1 MADNKKYYYIK
12 LKENFFET
20 EEMIVLES
28 MPDGYKYSNILLKMY
43 LKSLKH
49 DGKVMLNE
57 RIPYNSN
64 MLSSV
69 TRHSVGDVE
78 KSIKIFRE
86 LGLIET
92 FDNGTIFISD
102 IQQFIGKSSTEA
114 ERKKE
119 YRERIKTE
127 SLKINGQM
135 SGQMSDVSTPE
146 LEIELELEKELE
158 KEIEKDIFG
167 QPDRA
172 PYKDVIDYLNQK
184 ADKQFRKNTSSTQKV
199 IKARFKEGFTIEDFK
214 KVIDNKT
221 ADWLNDKKMSEY
233 LRPQTLFGADKFE
246 GYLNQESKAKKEP
259 AADRYDLKQLS
270 ERIDP
275 IERHATDF
283 GTDDAANED
292 DFPF

>member
-57 RIPYNSN
+57 RIPYNSE
-64 MLSSV
+64 MLASV

-78 KSIKIFRE
+78 KAIKMFRE

-102 IQQFIGKSSTEA
+102 IQQFIGRSSTEA

-127 SLKINGQM
+127 SLLISGQM
-135 SGQMSDVSTPE
+135 SGQTSDVSTPE
-146 LEIELELEKELE
+146 IELE
-158 KEIEKDIFG
+158 KEIEIELEIDIEKD
-167 QPDRA
+167 
-172 PYKDVIDYLNQK
+172 
-184 ADKQFRKNTSSTQKV
+184 NTSKQASMETLFSEIWKLYP
-199 IKARFKEGFTIEDFK
+199 KKTMRKEALAAFK
-214 KVIDNKT
+214 KSVKKGTSIDAIKKGVETYVNHLEANKN
-221 ADWLNDKKMSEY
+221 WLKPMDGGRWFQKERWNDEY
-233 LRPQTLFGADKFE
+233 DAP
-246 GYLNQESKAKKEP
+246 KKEVNP
-259 AADRYDLKQLS
+259 YEEELG
-270 ERIDP
+270 
-275 IERHATDF
+275 F
-283 GTDDAANED
+283 
-292 DFPF
+292 